1 MRVDQGGGHTASI
14 IQKQGDEDVHA
25 HVHVRACVYKWLL
38 HMHAGVLSKRR
49 RQGPAHTYR
58 KLARNDS
65 LAILH
70 KLGCSSGGIGHPSLR
85 CNGGAVEMA
94 GRVQDLVL

>member
-1 MRVDQGGGHTASI
+1 MQKV
-14 IQKQGDEDVHA
+14 QKQADDDV
-25 HVHVRACVYKWLL
+25 HVHVRACVYEGLL
-38 HMHAGVLSKRR
+38 HLHADVLSKRYR
-49 RQGPAHTYR
+49 EGPAHTYR
-58 KLARNDS
+58 LARNDS
-65 LAILH
+65 FAILH